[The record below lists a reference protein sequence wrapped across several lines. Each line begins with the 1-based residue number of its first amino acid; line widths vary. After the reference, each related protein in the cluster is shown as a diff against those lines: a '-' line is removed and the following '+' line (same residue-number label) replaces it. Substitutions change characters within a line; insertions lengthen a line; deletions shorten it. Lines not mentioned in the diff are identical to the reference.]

1 MTIFYKL
8 NLNRNRVWRL
18 LEPAE
23 DNDNL
28 SKFIDVFLVNLI
40 FFNIL
45 MVILETVE
53 TLYFKYKLWFIYFEL
68 FSVTIFSLEYIS
80 RFWSC
85 VENKT
90 QNETNGKARL
100 RYIFSFSAIIDLIA
114 ILPSLLAFL
123 FPTVDLR
130 FVRALRIFRLL
141 KFSRYSNSINTL
153 LVVLWDQRKSLGA
166 AFFILF
172 IVLIISSSGMYIVE
186 KDIQPDKFGSIPQS
200 MWWSIVTLTTVGY
213 GDVYP
218 VTSMGKFFGSIIII
232 LGIGTVAL
240 PSGILASAFTEYT
253 RRNQKKYEDKLKFML
268 SDNIIDDEERKELDD
283 LSEKL
288 NLSDEDI
295 AAIEAHYKNKKK
307 KSSPTAPIK

>member
-1 MTIFYKL
+1 MIIYKKL
-8 NLNRNRVWRL
+8 NLNRKRVWKL

-28 SKFIDVFLVNLI
+28 SKSIDIFLVNLI

-45 MVILETVE
+45 MVILETVD
-53 TLYFKYKLWFIYFEL
+53 TLYFRYKLWFIYFEL
-68 FSVTIFSLEYIS
+68 FSVTIFSIEYVS

-90 QNETNGKARL
+90 KSETNGQARL

-114 ILPSLLAFL
+114 ILPSLLALL

-153 LVVLWDQRKSLGA
+153 LIVLWDQRKSLGA

-268 SDNIIDDEERKELDD
+268 SDNIIDDEERKELNE

-295 AAIEAHYKNKKK
+295 EAIEDHYKNKKK
-307 KSSPTAPIK
+307 KS

>member
-1 MTIFYKL
+1 MIIFKKL
-8 NLNRNRVWRL
+8 NLNRKRVWKL

-28 SKFIDVFLVNLI
+28 SKFIDIFLVNLI

-45 MVILETVE
+45 MVILETVD

-68 FSVTIFSLEYIS
+68 FSVTIFSLEYVS

-90 QNETNGKARL
+90 KGETNGKARL

-153 LVVLWDQRKSLGA
+153 LIVLWDQRKSLGA

-268 SDNIIDDEERKELDD
+268 SDNIIDEEERKELDE

-295 AAIEAHYKNKKK
+295 EAIEDHYKNKKK
-307 KSSPTAPIK
+307 S